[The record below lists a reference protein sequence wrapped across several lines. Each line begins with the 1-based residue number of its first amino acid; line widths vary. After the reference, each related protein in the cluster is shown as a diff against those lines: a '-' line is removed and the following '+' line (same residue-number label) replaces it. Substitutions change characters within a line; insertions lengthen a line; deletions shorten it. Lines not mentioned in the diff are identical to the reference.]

1 VGAFRILRARILL
14 CYSAMPVPPFL
25 VRTALVAVHY
35 GFFACVHC
43 IELKLGSKRITR
55 RLSRRRASSWMK
67 LLCCSGSAASR

>member
-1 VGAFRILRARILL
+1 VVAFRILRARILL

-35 GFFACVHC
+35 GLFACVHF

-55 RLSRRRASSWMK
+55 RLSQIARLGNGHVDFR
-67 LLCCSGSAASR
+67 